1 MTLITVLGILIT
13 LLVIV
18 VSVEFMPSV
27 SRSRAARTLGEMHTA
42 RNEKPLPSWR
52 RALSPLDAPVAK
64 RMPSRLLRKTQADL
78 YWAQMGDK
86 WLDWDTAQFTV
97 LRLALAVGGV
107 IAGLVV
113 FGELLL
119 AGGVGFLGW
128 QFPAMSVG
136 GTARRT
142 RRRFQAQLP
151 EYIQLVAAQM
161 AAGVSLDEALKR
173 TSSAEGLVPQW
184 VRHVIQMAQGRSVLV
199 QMQAEAQR
207 SLMAELISMAVQLEF
222 IRRGAAQ
229 QELLGQ
235 LANRIAADYI
245 ASAEQR
251 AEKIGAE
258 LVIPMVLFYFLPFT
272 VAMLAIIGWPIVEGM
287 FL

>member
-18 VSVEFMPSV
+18 ISVEFMPVV
-27 SRSRAARTLGEMHTA
+27 SRSRAARTLGDMHVANTEEA
-42 RNEKPLPSWR
+42 LPGWR
-52 RALSPLDAPVAK
+52 QVLSPLDTPVAR
-64 RMPSRLLRKTQADL
+64 RMPSRLLRKAQADL
-78 YWAQMGDK
+78 YWAQMDNK
-86 WLDWDTAQFTV
+86 WQGWDTAQFTV
-97 LRLALAVGGV
+97 LRLALTVGGV
-107 IAGLVV
+107 IVGLVV

-119 AGGVGFLGW
+119 ALVVGFLGW
-128 QFPAMSVG
+128 QFPAMSAG
-136 GTARRT
+136 GTARRM

-184 VRHVIQMAQGRSVLV
+184 VRQVIQMAQGRSVLP

-207 SLMAELISMAVQLEF
+207 SLLPELISMAVQLEF

-272 VAMLAIIGWPIVEGM
+272 VAMLAIIGWPIVAGM
-287 FL
+287 FI

>member
-1 MTLITVLGILIT
+1 MTLITILGILIT

-27 SRSRAARTLGEMHTA
+27 SRSRAARTLGDMHA
-42 RNEKPLPSWR
+42 ASSEKALPGWR
-52 RALSPLDAPVAK
+52 RVLSPLDTPVAE
-64 RMPSRLLRKTQADL
+64 RMPSRLLRKAQADL
-78 YWAQMGDK
+78 YWAQMGNK
-86 WLDWDTAQFTV
+86 WQAWDTAQYTV
-97 LRLALAVGGV
+97 LRLALAVSGV
-107 IAGLVV
+107 IVGLVV

-119 AGGVGFLGW
+119 ALGVGFLGW
-128 QFPAMSVG
+128 QFPAMNAG

-184 VRHVIQMAQGRSVLV
+184 VRQVIQMAQGRSVLP

-207 SLMAELISMAVQLEF
+207 SLLPELISMAVQLEF